1 MKQKVYITK
10 YSLSKG
16 ILEKEARVSD
26 LGYGRLRAFCNG
38 DYSSYGI
45 GSEAFYTLEEALN
58 NAEEQRIKKIESL
71 KKQIKKLETLKIEV
85 K

>member
-1 MKQKVYITK
+1 MEKVYITK
-10 YSLSKG
+10 YALTKG

-26 LGYGRLRAFCNG
+26 FGCGRLRAFCNG

-58 NAEEQRIKKIESL
+58 NAEERRNKKIESL
-71 KKQIKKLETLKIEV
+71 KKQINKLENLKFE
-85 K
+85 

>member
-1 MKQKVYITK
+1 MEKVYITK
-10 YSLSKG
+10 YALTKG

-26 LGYGRLRAFCNG
+26 FGCGRLRAFCNG

-58 NAEEQRIKKIESL
+58 IAEERRNKKIESL
-71 KKQIKKLETLKIEV
+71 KKQINKLENLKFE
-85 K
+85 